1 MARVKRGVTTHARHR
16 KILKLAKGF
25 IPAPPEH
32 LRIDEPTP
40 VKQPLRDFAEDIR
53 VPQIDRV
60 GSALLD
66 AVS

>member
-1 MARVKRGVTTHARHR
+1 MLGHAATPGQEP
-16 KILKLAKGF
+16 AKGF
-25 IPAPPEH
+25 TPAH
-32 LRIDEPTP
+32 LRMDEPTL

-53 VPQIDRV
+53 VPQIDRI